1 MTGASSD
8 TLLESLQLGVAYLK
22 VSAEDPHLL
31 LVTSY
36 GGTQEPGTLPVS
48 VSRRLRCAAPA
59 SFPGVLDLPEAG
71 LSLSV
76 QPSSP
81 FSYTIQ
87 TRRDGRLVAQGL
99 GLTDRDDPAG
109 ILVAWWTGETEPYG
123 VVKYSI
129 RDSNTVVGYYISRM
143 TPDHPGEDIAVGDT
157 NNGFVG
163 DFILNSREVSGR
175 TWGPHEWM
183 VSPRGAVTD
192 IAWREHGR
200 IFCRGI
206 GMPHPEDNASIIATY
221 IAI

>member
-1 MTGASSD
+1 MTGASSEAM
-8 TLLESLQLGVAYLK
+8 LEALQLGVAYLK

-36 GGTQEPGTLPVS
+36 GGIQQPGTQPVA

-59 SFPGVLDLPEAG
+59 SFPGVVDLPEEG
-71 LSLSV
+71 LVLSV
-76 QPSSP
+76 APSSP
-81 FSYTIQ
+81 FSFAIEAH
-87 TRRDGRLVAQGL
+87 RNGSLMARGL

-109 ILVAWWTGETEPYG
+109 IQVAWWTGETEPYG

-129 RDSNTVVGYYISRM
+129 RDANTVVGYYISRM

-157 NNGFVG
+157 GHGFVG

-183 VSPRGAVTD
+183 VSRRGDVTD

-206 GMPHPEDNASIIATY
+206 GMPHPEDNAAIIATY